1 MPATH
6 DIKGIEDVFSIWPS
20 LAEMAR
26 DLDVDYQ
33 RLAKWSQRG
42 RIPPESWDAVIS
54 AARRKRVAVS
64 AALLNRL
71 NKPRD
76 TAIQAPVVG

>member
-1 MPATH
+1 MRAIQ
-6 DIKGIEDVFSIWPS
+6 DIFGIWPS
-20 LAEMAR
+20 LAELAR
-26 DLDVDYQ
+26 DLDVEYQ
-33 RLAKWSQRG
+33 TVAKWSQRG

-54 AARRKRVAVS
+54 AARRKRVVVS

-76 TAIQAPVVG
+76 TANRVVG